1 MLDLLVRDHQAWGDG
16 PESKGPGGDQGQEEQ
31 EFEPRARRLR
41 CMTHGKTSQA
51 GSLGGIAQDQIVL
64 KKTSHRRE
72 TVGNLDFIRKN
83 GFIAEINGKKSLGE
97 NSAVDRR
104 STGPIPCLKVRA
116 ITEVF
121 IGVLLKHSSDLRH
134 QFGFDFG
141 TDASHENLESQEYEI
156 GV

>member
-64 KKTSHRRE
+64 KKRPT
-72 TVGNLDFIRKN
+72 G
-83 GFIAEINGKKSLGE
+83 GKRLATLILSGK
-97 NSAVDRR
+97 
-104 STGPIPCLKVRA
+104 T
-116 ITEVF
+116 
-121 IGVLLKHSSDLRH
+121 DL
-134 QFGFDFG
+134 
-141 TDASHENLESQEYEI
+141 SPK
-156 GV
+156 